1 MNFKLP
7 LPQLAGQ
14 SAEQFLRRHWQRK
27 PALLQGAAVGA
38 VDRIQRAELFELA
51 RQEEVESRLIVQKG
65 DAWSLKQGPMRRLP
79 PVSQGQW
86 TLLVQGVEAH
96 LPMARALMDAYRFLP
111 DARLDDVM
119 VSWAADGG
127 GVGPHFDA
135 YDVFLIQI
143 KGRRRWRFGR
153 QKNLSLR
160 SDLPL
165 KILSDFQPEQEWVVE
180 PGDILYLPPN
190 WAHDGVAVG
199 SDCIT
204 ASVGFRAPSRF
215 ELADALLPRLLDPDD
230 EDGQPDLQLRYRDPG
245 QLPTATPAAIPE
257 ALTAFAQ
264 EALQRALADPELLAR
279 CLGEWL
285 SEPKARQA
293 FEPLIGDG
301 VGVQLAPSSR
311 MLYDRWH
318 VFLNG
323 ESFRAA
329 GRDATLMRRL
339 ADARHLTAAD
349 CRRLSA
355 GAQELVQSWTEEGW
369 LWPST

>member
-1 MNFKLP
+1 M
-7 LPQLAGQ
+7 
-14 SAEQFLRRHWQRK
+14 
-27 PALLQGAAVGA
+27 
-38 VDRIQRAELFELA
+38 
-51 RQEEVESRLIVQKG
+51 
-65 DAWSLKQGPMRRLP
+65 
-79 PVSQGQW
+79 
-86 TLLVQGVEAH
+86 
-96 LPMARALMDAYRFLP
+96 
-111 DARLDDVM
+111 
-119 VSWAADGG
+119 
-127 GVGPHFDA
+127 
-135 YDVFLIQI
+135 
-143 KGRRRWRFGR
+143 
-153 QKNLSLR
+153 
-160 SDLPL
+160 

-204 ASVGFRAPSRF
+204 ASVGFRSPSRF

-230 EDGQPDLQLRYRDPG
+230 EDARPDLQLRYRDPG

-264 EALQRALADPELLAR
+264 ESLQRALADPELLAR

-323 ESFRAA
+323 EAYRAA
-329 GRDATLMRRL
+329 GHSLFTVQTMIFNLAEAHLGDTLDLALQLIDADDKRLHIFHTMHHGETGELLATGEQMLVHVDMNAGKSAPMPPELHRRVHAVLAAHSGLERPAQVGRSIGIRRDTK
-339 ADARHLTAAD
+339 
-349 CRRLSA
+349 
-355 GAQELVQSWTEEGW
+355 
-369 LWPST
+369 